1 MTDLMKN
8 KFITLGIESS
18 CDETSVSLIENG
30 NKILSN
36 TVFSQIKTHKK
47 YGGVVPEIASREHL
61 QAINYVVKESLEE
74 ANKSFDD
81 VDLIAVTKGPGLVGA
96 LLVGVSY
103 AKGLSLAIDKP
114 LIGVNHME
122 GHISA
127 NYLEYEDLKPPFIS
141 LVVSGGH
148 TYLVEVL
155 THTEYKVIGQ
165 TRDDAAGES
174 FDKVS
179 RALGLGYPGGPQIQ
193 KAAEKGDPYAIDFPR
208 IMLEKD
214 SYDFSFSGLKTAVL
228 NYLNKEKLKGNEI
241 NIYDVAASFQQAVI
255 DVLVEKS
262 LRLLNETKY
271 DKFVLSGGVA
281 ANKPLKEAFKKRL
294 DEINV
299 KFYYPPIYLSTDNA
313 AMIAA
318 AGYYDYLEFGEDD
331 LRLNVIPNLGLEK
344 E

>member
-155 THTEYKVIGQ
+155 THTEYKIIGQ

-318 AGYYDYLEFGEDD
+318 AGYYNYLEFGEDD

>member
-1 MTDLMKN
+1 MTDLIKE
-8 KFITLGIESS
+8 KFITMGIESS
-18 CDETSVSLIENG
+18 CDETSVSIIKNG

-74 ANKSFDD
+74 ANKTFDD
-81 VDLIAVTKGPGLVGA
+81 IDLIAVTKGPGLVGA

-127 NYLEYEDLKPPFIS
+127 NYLEFEELEPPFIS

-155 THTEYKVIGQ
+155 SHTDYVVIGQ

-179 RALGLGYPGGPQIQ
+179 RSLGLGYPGGPAIQ
-193 KAAEKGDPYAIDFPR
+193 KAAEMGNPHAIEFPR
-208 IMLEKD
+208 VMLEKD

-228 NYLNKEKLKGNEI
+228 NYLNKEKMAGNEI
-241 NIYDVAASFQQAVI
+241 NINDVAASFQQAVI

-262 LRLLNETKY
+262 IRLVKEKNY

-281 ANKPLKEAFKKRL
+281 ANKSLRDELGKKLEEL
-294 DEINV
+294 DV
-299 KFYYPPIYLSTDNA
+299 KFYYPPLSLSTDNA

-318 AGYYDYLEFGEDD
+318 AGYYNYLEYGADD
-331 LRLNVIPNLGLEK
+331 LKLNVIPNLGLEK
-344 E
+344 G

>member
-1 MTDLMKN
+1 MTDLMKE

-18 CDETSVSLIENG
+18 CDETSVSVIENG

-61 QAINYVVKESLEE
+61 QAINYVVDKSLEE
-74 ANKSFDD
+74 ANKSFSDI
-81 VDLIAVTKGPGLVGA
+81 DLIAVTKGPGLVGA

-103 AKGLSLAIDKP
+103 AKGLSLAIEKP

-127 NYLEYEDLKPPFIS
+127 NYLEFEELEPPFIS

-155 THTEYKVIGQ
+155 SHTKYIVIGQ

-179 RALGLGYPGGPQIQ
+179 RSLGLGYPGGPAIQ
-193 KAAEKGDPYAIDFPR
+193 KAAETGNPHAIEFPR
-208 IMLEKD
+208 IMLENE

-228 NYLNKEKLKGNEI
+228 NYLNKQKMAGNEI
-241 NIYDVAASFQQAVI
+241 DINDVAASFQQAVI

-262 LRLLNETKY
+262 IRLVKEKKY

-281 ANKPLKEAFKKRL
+281 ANKKLREDLSEKLE
-294 DEINV
+294 EIDV
-299 KFYYPPIYLSTDNA
+299 KFFYPPLSLSTDNA

-318 AGYYDYLEFGEDD
+318 AGYYNYLEYGCDD
-331 LRLNVIPNLGLEK
+331 LKLNVIPNLGLEK
-344 E
+344 G